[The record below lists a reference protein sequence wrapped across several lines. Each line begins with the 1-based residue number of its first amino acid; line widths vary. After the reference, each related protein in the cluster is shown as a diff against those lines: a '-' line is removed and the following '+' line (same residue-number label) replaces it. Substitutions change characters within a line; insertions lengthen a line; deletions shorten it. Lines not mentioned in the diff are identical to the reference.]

1 MLVVSNM
8 KKHHVQIIPA
18 THEHI
23 VRLLPH
29 VRQADVDEFYAMS
42 MQTPEQVLRHGLSVS
57 TKAYAGI
64 INEEVVTIFG
74 VASGSLLTGLGVPW
88 LVGTDLL
95 EQHQKT
101 FLRRCKPILK
111 QMLGQ
116 YPTLMNY
123 VDERNHIAKAWLH
136 WLGFQIE
143 EAKPAGLLQLPF
155 HRFTLRAK

>member
-1 MLVVSNM
+1 MSG
-8 KKHHVQIIPA
+8 IIA
-18 THEHI
+18 TVFAI
-23 VRLLPH
+23 NSIQPRTV
-29 VRQADVDEFYAMS
+29 AIFKAFS
-42 MQTPEQVLRHGLSVS
+42 VLILSVS

-64 INEEVVTIFG
+64 INDEVVTIFG